1 MTHIDLITIMKVEEE
16 WLIYKERITATAS
29 RRTRPSLR
37 GLNQIQQRFDS
48 MNKIGSGPGPIV
60 AAKVIDLWSSSSA
73 VLREIGLDVDHECLR
88 TDELASR

>member
-1 MTHIDLITIMKVEEE
+1 
-16 WLIYKERITATAS
+16 
-29 RRTRPSLR
+29 
-37 GLNQIQQRFDS
+37 